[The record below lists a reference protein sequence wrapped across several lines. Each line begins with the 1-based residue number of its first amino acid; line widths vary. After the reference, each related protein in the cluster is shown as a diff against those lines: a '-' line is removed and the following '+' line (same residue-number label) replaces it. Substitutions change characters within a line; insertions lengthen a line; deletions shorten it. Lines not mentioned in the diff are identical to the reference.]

1 MKRRTEFFNT
11 SLIYFVL
18 ISLFVLIRIGSALHA
33 FDWLG
38 DASETVLSLIIQVG
52 IMFTLPLLLS
62 KTLNKKTYK
71 QTFKDFRFNKVSAKA
86 VFLSIG
92 IGVLACIINFAVA
105 SFFYFLMSQ
114 LGYSKG
120 IGSGSTGTTVY
131 TFWMFLL
138 ALFNSAILP
147 GICEET
153 AHRGMLLHGFRDL
166 GVKKAIILS
175 SVLFGLM
182 HLNIEQFFYASV
194 LGAFMGGLCIS
205 TNSIVPGMIIHFMNN
220 AINTY
225 LDFASANN
233 LFLGDLSNKISNFM
247 SQNSFIVS
255 MLLVLVVLVLAVFLT
270 AWLVYLLFKE
280 TTGKKLK
287 NLADD
292 LKSIPDADVQTI
304 QIPAE
309 YLGFDIHQKRKP
321 AYVEKIF
328 LYSTLIVSVAVT
340 ISTFVW
346 GVL

>member
-1 MKRRTEFFNT
+1 MKRKSDFFNT
-11 SLIYFVL
+11 SLIYFIL
-18 ISLFVLIRIGSALHA
+18 ISLFVLIRIGSALRA

-38 DASETVLSLIIQVG
+38 GAADTILSLIIQVG
-52 IMFTLPLLLS
+52 IMFALPVLLS

-86 VFLSIG
+86 VLLSIG
-92 IGVLACIINFAVA
+92 IGILACIINFAVA
-105 SFFYFLMSQ
+105 SFFYFLMTL

-138 ALFNSAILP
+138 TLFNSAILP

-153 AHRGMLLHGFRDL
+153 AHRGMLLYGFREL
-166 GVKKAIILS
+166 GVKKVIILS
-175 SVLFGLM
+175 SLLFGLM

-194 LGAFMGGLCIS
+194 LGAFMGGICVI
-205 TNSIVPGMIIHFMNN
+205 TNSIVPGMIVHFMNN

-225 LDFASANN
+225 LDFAAANN
-233 LFLGDLSNKISNFM
+233 LFLGDLPTKISNFM

-255 MLLVLVVLVLAVFLT
+255 MLLVLVVLAVVVFLT

-287 NLADD
+287 SLAED
-292 LKSIPDADVQTI
+292 LKQIPDAESQTF
-304 QIPAE
+304 QIPVE
-309 YLGFDIHQKRKP
+309 YLGINIHQKRKP

-328 LYSTLIVSVAVT
+328 LFSTLIMSISVT
-340 ISTFVW
+340 ISTFIW